1 VQASVGGLSQPRRET
16 ADPTGNLKLKVK
28 NAKPAAEGGFPQFL
42 AFSFNF

>member
-28 NAKPAAEGGFPQFL
+28 NAKPAADGGFPQFL
-42 AFSFNF
+42 AFSFKF